1 MKVFNIYT
9 SFVML
14 IIFISCKNDNDIKSD
29 SEIRHR
35 YYNLENQGWK
45 SKMHNQKVDNIDFTA
60 TEVPIIYYLLK
71 DLGNVDVVKI
81 DSLYEENKKERIIEF
96 TFEDEDQ
103 KDLLVEKFTNMD
115 YKNSV
120 EYMSFDIQ
128 KDFTIVTTK
137 NDTIQCSGVL
147 FERNFKVSPN
157 NKVILFFSGIDQ
169 NDKVQ
174 LVYQDNLFKKG
185 TLKFRFKEPILKL

>member
-1 MKVFNIYT
+1 
-9 SFVML
+9 ML